1 MLAYRPAHSS
11 PLAGGRGARHVSFAA
26 LADDSDSD
34 AESPPPPL
42 TEAEESGCAA
52 AFAALAC
59 YTASAEFRALAD
71 GSTSWGDIFLDP
83 LPPAA
88 AAAERAMWTRVSAA
102 RRLRDAQDA
111 GHGIP
116 SPPPPEPVL
125 QLRGTEADFW
135 ANDFA
140 RNLEMRWWNV
150 YDATDLTDS
159 EYAAMM
165 TWLYDK
171 GWLIEQ
177 ETRTIVQAQEDDL
190 PPRRW
195 IAGLRDAPGAGHGPP
210 APLAAPGTDAGR
222 RRGAPVPRFCRAAG
236 ACAEAGCRYVHGDTI
251 PRINAPC
258 SFGDACG
265 ATDPTGVK
273 RSQCLR
279 MHPGEV
285 WTEGMVIRRPPS
297 A

>member
-1 MLAYRPAHSS
+1 MLACWKPAHSS

-26 LADDSDSD
+26 FAADSDDSD
-34 AESPPPPL
+34 AESPAPPL
-42 TEAEESGCAA
+42 TEAEESSFAA
-52 AFAALAC
+52 AAAALAA
-59 YTASAEFRALAD
+59 YTSSAEFRTLAD
-71 GSTSWGDIFLDP
+71 GSVSWGDIFMP
-83 LPPAA
+83 
-88 AAAERAMWTRVSAA
+88 V
-102 RRLRDAQDA
+102 RDAQGA
-111 GHGIP
+111 VRP
-116 SPPPPEPVL
+116 QEPRRPPPPQEPEPVL
-125 QLRGTEADFW
+125 NLRGTEADFW

-150 YDATDLTDS
+150 YDTTDLTDL

-195 IAGLRDAPGAGHGPP
+195 IAGLRDGPAPAQP

-222 RRGAPVPRFCRAAG
+222 RRGAPVPRFCRAATT
-236 ACAEAGCRYVHGDTI
+236 CAEAGCRYVHGDTI
-251 PRINAPC
+251 ARVNAPC

-279 MHPGEV
+279 MHPGET
-285 WTEGMVIRRPPS
+285 WTEGMVIHRP
-297 A
+297 AA

>member
-26 LADDSDSD
+26 AFAADSDDSD
-34 AESPPPPL
+34 AESPAPL
-42 TEAEESGCAA
+42 TEAEESGFAA
-52 AFAALAC
+52 AAAALAA
-59 YTASAEFRALAD
+59 YTSSAEFRALAD
-71 GSTSWGDIFLDP
+71 GSTSWGDIFMDP

-88 AAAERAMWTRVSAA
+88 AAAERAMWARVSAL
-102 RRLRDAQDA
+102 RRA
-111 GHGIP
+111 P

-150 YDATDLTDS
+150 YDATDLTDQ
-159 EYAAMM
+159 EYAEMM

-195 IAGLRDAPGAGHGPP
+195 IAGLRDAQSAAPAQP

-236 ACAEAGCRYVHGDTI
+236 ACQEAGCRYVHGDTI
-251 PRINAPC
+251 ARVNQPC

-285 WTEGMVIRRPPS
+285 WTEGMVIHRPPS